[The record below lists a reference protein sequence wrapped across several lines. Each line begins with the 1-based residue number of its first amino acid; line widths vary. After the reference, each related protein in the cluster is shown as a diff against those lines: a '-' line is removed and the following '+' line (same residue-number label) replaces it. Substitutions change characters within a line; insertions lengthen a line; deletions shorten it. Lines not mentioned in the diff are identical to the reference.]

1 VTTTGKSD
9 TYGNLDRMPPSEH
22 FCSDLPGMVLRLA
35 GEAGQVSLARSADT
49 AGARACVDQHVC
61 EIRDALTRQG
71 GKLTPAALLSYVQ
84 GFMEAA
90 IARGWWPP
98 HRRAHARDANVFDDG
113 FFDDVMLGDGF
124 IGGGLFSGDSMFSGD
139 GPAGD
144 GFTGGGLAGDGLAS
158 DSGASFGEFD
168 GLPGERDSLLDWESL
183 RLAAVCRMLIEAQ
196 GLGI

>member
-1 VTTTGKSD
+1 
-9 TYGNLDRMPPSEH
+9 
-22 FCSDLPGMVLRLA
+22 MVLRLA
-35 GEAGQVSLARSADT
+35 GEAGQVSLARTADT
-49 AGARACVDQHVC
+49 AGARASVDQHVC

-71 GKLTPAALLSYVQ
+71 GKLTPAALLSYAQ

-98 HRRAHARDANVFDDG
+98 HRRAHARDASVSDDG

-124 IGGGLFSGDSMFSGD
+124 VSDRFGGDRFGVD
-139 GPAGD
+139 
-144 GFTGGGLAGDGLAS
+144 GLAGDSLAG
-158 DSGASFGEFD
+158 DRGASFGEFD
-168 GLPGERDSLLDWESL
+168 GLLGERDGLLDWESL